1 MKQNRVAGG
10 TYLNYK
16 RHDFW
21 LPLVRNRRLR
31 AATTA
36 SAIEDYKRP
45 LLLANHQTFRFA
57 QLRLCH
63 RLKNDEEINYFLHCF
78 ENGVK
83 K

>member
-1 MKQNRVAGG
+1 MKQSRVAGG

-16 RHDFW
+16 QHDFW
-21 LPLVRNRRLR
+21 LPLVRDRRLR

-36 SAIEDYKRP
+36 SAIEGYERP
-45 LLLANHQTFRFA
+45 LLLTCKSSDFQT
-57 QLRLCH
+57 
-63 RLKNDEEINYFLHCF
+63 NEEIIYFLHSF